1 VKFYDQISRTY
12 LKGGL
17 IMIED
22 AVKIIT
28 DTRNSLIEKYE
39 MKKIVTT
46 RNNIIW
52 GIDEVVLIQ
61 NMTTGELKLKK
72 NLR

>member
-1 VKFYDQISRTY
+1 M
-12 LKGGL
+12 KGGL

-39 MKKIVTT
+39 LKKFTTT
-46 RNNIIW
+46 RNNVIW
-52 GIDEVVLIQ
+52 GTEEVVLIQ
-61 NMTTGELKLKK
+61 NMTTGEFKLKK

>member
-1 VKFYDQISRTY
+1 
-12 LKGGL
+12 
-17 IMIED
+17 MIED

-39 MKKIVTT
+39 MKKITTT
-46 RNNIIW
+46 RNNVIW
-52 GIDEVVLIQ
+52 GTEEVVLIQ

>member
-1 VKFYDQISRTY
+1 M
-12 LKGGL
+12 KGGL

-22 AVKIIT
+22 AVMIIT
-28 DTRNSLIEKYE
+28 ETKNSLIEKYA
-39 MKKIVTT
+39 MKKITTT
-46 RNNIIW
+46 RNNVIW
-52 GIDEVVLIQ
+52 GTEEVVLIQ

>member
-1 VKFYDQISRTY
+1 
-12 LKGGL
+12 
-17 IMIED
+17 MIED

-28 DTRNSLIEKYE
+28 DTRNSLIEKYA
-39 MKKIVTT
+39 MKKIITT

>member
-1 VKFYDQISRTY
+1 

-39 MKKIVTT
+39 MKKITTT

-52 GIDEVVLIQ
+52 GTEEVVLIQ

>member
-1 VKFYDQISRTY
+1 
-12 LKGGL
+12 
-17 IMIED
+17 MIED
-22 AVKIIT
+22 TVKIIT

>member
-1 VKFYDQISRTY
+1 
-12 LKGGL
+12 
-17 IMIED
+17 MIED

-28 DTRNSLIEKYE
+28 ETKNSLIEKYA
-39 MKKIVTT
+39 MKKITTT
-46 RNNIIW
+46 RNNVIW
-52 GIDEVVLIQ
+52 GTEEVVLIQ

>member
-1 VKFYDQISRTY
+1 
-12 LKGGL
+12 
-17 IMIED
+17 MIED

-28 DTRNSLIEKYE
+28 ETKNSLIEKYA
-39 MKKIVTT
+39 MKKITTT
-46 RNNIIW
+46 RNNVIW
-52 GIDEVVLIQ
+52 GTEKVVLIQ

>member
-1 VKFYDQISRTY
+1 MKFYDQISRTY

-28 DTRNSLIEKYE
+28 DTRNSLIEKYS

>member
-1 VKFYDQISRTY
+1 M
-12 LKGGL
+12 KGGL

-22 AVKIIT
+22 TVKIIT

-39 MKKIVTT
+39 MKKITTT

-61 NMTTGELKLKK
+61 NMTTGEFELKK

>member
-1 VKFYDQISRTY
+1 MKFYGQISRTY
-12 LKGGL
+12 LKGEL

>member
-1 VKFYDQISRTY
+1 ETSKTY
-12 LKGGL
+12 LKGGRA
-17 IMIED
+17 MIED

-28 DTRNSLIEKYE
+28 ETKNSLIEKYE
-39 MKKIVTT
+39 MKKITTT
-46 RNNIIW
+46 RNNVIW
-52 GIDEVVLIQ
+52 GTEKVVLIQ

>member
-1 VKFYDQISRTY
+1 

-22 AVKIIT
+22 TVKIIT

-39 MKKIVTT
+39 MKKITTT
-46 RNNIIW
+46 RNNVIW
-52 GIDEVVLIQ
+52 GTEEVVLIQ

>member
-1 VKFYDQISRTY
+1 
-12 LKGGL
+12 
-17 IMIED
+17 MIED

-28 DTRNSLIEKYE
+28 DTRNSLIEKYA
-39 MKKIVTT
+39 MKKITTT
-46 RNNIIW
+46 RNNVIW
-52 GIDEVVLIQ
+52 GTEEVVLIQ

>member
-1 VKFYDQISRTY
+1 M
-12 LKGGL
+12 KGGL

-22 AVKIIT
+22 TVKIIT

-39 MKKIVTT
+39 MKKITTT
-46 RNNIIW
+46 RNNVIW
-52 GIDEVVLIQ
+52 GTEEVVLIQ

>member
-12 LKGGL
+12 LKGEL

-22 AVKIIT
+22 TVKIIT

-39 MKKIVTT
+39 MKKITTT

-61 NMTTGELKLKK
+61 NMTTGEFKLKK

>member
-1 VKFYDQISRTY
+1 M
-12 LKGGL
+12 KGEL

-28 DTRNSLIEKYE
+28 DTRNTLIEKYE
-39 MKKIVTT
+39 MKKIVTP